1 MSGRERSQGQKERW
15 SIGDDRGWRLCGED
29 AEEGSR
35 RRGPAGDGGGER
47 GRVTKEERRGGG
59 GGRSKDEDESCWGG
73 STGAADEEKEGGG
86 RSTKEEGGGGG
97 LSVRLEGQVGE
108 DGVSEG
114 GGERGIA
121 IVRRREGAPPGRRE
135 THRRPPL
142 HAEEDRRSTHGIG
155 RRADHTLDLT
165 SVIRPGMVGK
175 CNRLLS
181 IWSVW
186 CKDVARHSS
195 LIGSLRSLR
204 YRGGQVSALPPQPR
218 PAQVRSWDLSAVM
231 DC

>member
-47 GRVTKEERRGGG
+47 GRVTKEERRGGR

-155 RRADHTLDLT
+155 CDWSDKFVHVRRTITTLNG
-165 SVIRPGMVGK
+165 GMGQ
-175 CNRLLS
+175 L
-181 IWSVW
+181 
-186 CKDVARHSS
+186 S
-195 LIGSLRSLR
+195 LIEL
-204 YRGGQVSALPPQPR
+204 
-218 PAQVRSWDLSAVM
+218 VRLNQFIKYN
-231 DC
+231 